1 MCRGDVDVVTL
12 RAGLPGGVCGS
23 DIRQHAKLQGRPQQ
37 WNCRR
42 LIDRLL
48 ETKASPDSQ
57 SLSRSHTPRSPPGGR
72 WVARRDVSVCVCVG
86 GWVVG
91 YAVKGV
97 CRHWTQGSGCHSRSH
112 VYMETAQ
119 FHTCTQ
125 TYISK

>member
-72 WVARRDVSVCVCVG
+72 WVARRDVSVCVCVCVCVG
-86 GWVVG
+86 GWV
-91 YAVKGV
+91 Y
-97 CRHWTQGSGCHSRSH
+97 C
-112 VYMETAQ
+112 
-119 FHTCTQ
+119 
-125 TYISK
+125 